1 MKSVIKEIRQ
11 KKYKYS
17 LGILL
22 LSSGCFSGTVYAQVG
37 NGVDALAFGEVAQE
51 TMSSEPVVA
60 SKGMVVSASNLAAKI
75 GSEVLKNGGNAA
87 DAAVAVAYAMAVTY
101 PAAGNLGG
109 GGFLT
114 LRLPNGQAY
123 FIDFREKA
131 PKAATSKMFVDSN
144 GKKIPNASIL
154 GWKAVAIPGTVAGME
169 MLRKRWGSKSRAEL
183 MAPAIKLAQNG
194 YILTQEDIDL
204 MATSLSDFAKDRN
217 AAKIFLKSDGNPWK
231 KGDIFR
237 QKDLADTLQTISK
250 HGEDVFYHGSIAKKI
265 VDASKKHGGIL
276 SLKDFENYHPRMML
290 PLTCSYRGYHI
301 DTAPPPSGGGI
312 ALCEMLN
319 ILSGYD
325 LHKMGLQTVPAVERQ
340 VEAMRRAYSD
350 RRDLGDPEFVD
361 NPVKHLNDPDYAEKI
376 RKSLTFKKAVNSS
389 DLVPGKVTEATSLNK
404 KERKALLSHERNE
417 TTHFSVI
424 DKDGMA
430 VSLTY
435 TLNGWYGAR
444 VVAGN
449 TGIIMNDEMDDFT
462 TVPGEANMYGIIG
475 GKANEIAPGKT
486 PLSSMT
492 PTIVSKDNKVF
503 MVIGSPGGSR
513 IPTIILSVITGV
525 IDYKMNI
532 QQAINLPRI
541 HEQWQPQGIQLEHNA
556 LSGQVRKILKRKNY
570 PLDLYSTWGIA
581 EGILVGHD
589 KNGKTVYYGG
599 VDYRHAG
606 GGAIG
611 Y

>member
-1 MKSVIKEIRQ
+1 MKRRSFNILSKL
-11 KKYKYS
+11 YKYS
-17 LGILL
+17 FGILL
-22 LSSGCFSGTVYAQVG
+22 LSSSCFSGSAFAQAG
-37 NGVDALAFGEVAQE
+37 NGADPLAFKGTNSAPVR
-51 TMSSEPVVA
+51 SEPVVA
-60 SKGMVVSASNLAAKI
+60 SDGMVVSASDLAAKVGANI
-75 GSEVLKNGGNAA
+75 LKDGGNAV

-131 PKAATSKMFVDSN
+131 PKAATATMFLDKD
-144 GKKIPNASIL
+144 GKVIPNASVL
-154 GWKAVAIPGTVAGME
+154 GWKAVAVPGTVAGME
-169 MLRKRWGSKSRAEL
+169 MIRKRWGTKSRAEL
-183 MAPAIKLAQNG
+183 MAPAIKLAQDG

-204 MATSLSDFAKDRN
+204 LVTSLSDLSKDQR
-217 AAKIFLKSDGNPWK
+217 AAQIFLKSDGSPWK

-237 QKDLADTLQTISK
+237 QSNLADTLQSISK
-250 HGEDVFYHGSIAKKI
+250 HGEEVFYKGAIAKKI
-265 VDASKKHGGIL
+265 VEASKKHGGIL
-276 SLKDFENYHPRMML
+276 SLKDFQTYQPRMMQ
-290 PLTCSYRGYHI
+290 PLTCNYRGYHI

-325 LHKMGLQTVPAVERQ
+325 MHKLGLQTVSSVQRQ

-350 RRDLGDPEFVD
+350 RRNLGDPEFID
-361 NPVKHLNDPDYAEKI
+361 NPVQHLNDPTYAEQV
-376 RKSLTFKKAVNSS
+376 RKSLNFNKAVASS
-389 DLVPGKVTEATSLNK
+389 DLVPGKVTVSTVEK
-404 KERKALLSHERNE
+404 RKHRKTASHERKE

-430 VSLTY
+430 VSVTY

-444 VVAGN
+444 VVAGS
-449 TGIIMNDEMDDFT
+449 TGIVMNDEMDDFST
-462 TVPGEANMYGIIG
+462 APGQPNMYGLVG
-475 GKANEIAPGKT
+475 SKANEIAPGKT

-492 PTIVSKDNKVF
+492 PTIVSKDEKPF

-513 IPTIILSVITGV
+513 IPTIVLSVISNV

-532 QQAINLPRI
+532 QQAINTPRI
-541 HEQWQPQGIQLEHNA
+541 HEQWQPEAIQLEHNA
-556 LSGQVRKILKRKNY
+556 LNTNVRNALKKKGY

-581 EGILVGHD
+581 EGIQVGKD
-589 KNGKTVYYGG
+589 QKGQTVYYGG

-606 GGAIG
+606 GKAVGN
-611 Y
+611 